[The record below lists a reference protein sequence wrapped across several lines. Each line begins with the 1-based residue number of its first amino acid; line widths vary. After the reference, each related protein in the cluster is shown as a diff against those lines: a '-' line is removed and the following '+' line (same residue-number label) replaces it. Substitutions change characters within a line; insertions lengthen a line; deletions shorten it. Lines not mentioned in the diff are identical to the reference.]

1 MKILFFAQ
9 LVQATGK
16 AELELAIDQPI
27 SGDELW
33 RRLSRDYPA
42 LGAFKSHTRLARDCE
57 YVPWDSL
64 LENHHEVALIPPVS
78 GG

>member
-1 MKILFFAQ
+1 LR
-9 LVQATGK
+9 
-16 AELELAIDQPI
+16 P
-27 SGDELW
+27 
-33 RRLSRDYPA
+33 
-42 LGAFKSHTRLARDCE
+42 FKSHTRLARDCE